1 MLRVW
6 RSATPIMTRRSNSN
20 VKFLLLPLLV
30 VLAGCGGANPRPGG
44 DPSHQSPPTT
54 SSGPTNTPTG
64 SVASTST
71 LPSNPC
77 QLLSP
82 SLAKS
87 LYADV
92 ASSGEHNG
100 GTIPECKYSS
110 ASPAPYVDQVT
121 LELGL
126 VSTPEVE
133 TPQQTAEKAV
143 ADSTENGDLATHFEH
158 LTGPGEESVYV
169 HAEAQGGGG
178 EQSIT
183 WRTNGVQASVGMSRL
198 GGSANGAESRGVL
211 EGVAADINR
220 ALSARHP

>member
-1 MLRVW
+1 MLRMWYRIAAVMSL
-6 RSATPIMTRRSNSN
+6 RSAPRY
-20 VKFLLLPLLV
+20 LLLLSLCG
-30 VLAGCGGANPRPGG
+30 LGGCGSASQQAVPLHHTQRP
-44 DPSHQSPPTT
+44 ST
-54 SSGPTNTPTG
+54 SSVATTAASLPTPN
-64 SVASTST
+64 AS

-77 QLLSP
+77 ELLSP
-82 SLAKS
+82 ALAKS

-100 GTIPECKYSS
+100 GTLPECKYSS

-143 ADSTENGDLATHFEH
+143 VDSTENGDLATHFEH

-198 GGSANGAESRGVL
+198 GGSGNGAESRGVL
-211 EGVAADINR
+211 ESVAADINR